1 MEYINKVLN
10 ECAKNYSFENNEI
23 VDTNIDDDDYGDD
36 EFIKFRKVFEEKT
49 YLSLCIEKP
58 LDTIISNETTIILN
72 DKRDDLPE
80 LRYLPN
86 EEQIKYN
93 NKIVVSSKTN
103 SITLRDCLEAIINDK
118 FYNNNS
124 FSSDFDHR
132 FLEDIYEDKT
142 QTTSEPIKNFHLFL
156 GS

>member
-1 MEYINKVLN
+1 MENINKVLDA
-10 ECAKNYSFENNEI
+10 CTKNYSFENNEI
-23 VDTNIDDDDYGDD
+23 VDTNIDEDDYGDD
-36 EFIKFRKVFEEKT
+36 EYKKFKNQFEEKT
-49 YLSLCIEKP
+49 YLSLCIEKQ

-72 DKRDDLPE
+72 DIRENMPECRNLP
-80 LRYLPN
+80 Y
-86 EEQIKYN
+86 EERIKYN

-103 SITLRDCLEAIINDK
+103 SITLRDCLEEIINDK

-124 FSSDFDHR
+124 FSNCFDHV

-142 QTTSEPIKNFHLFL
+142 LTTSEPIKNFHLFL

>member
-1 MEYINKVLN
+1 MENINKVLD
-10 ECAKNYSFENNEI
+10 ECIKNYSFENNEI
-23 VDTNIDDDDYGDD
+23 VDTNIVDDYGDD
-36 EFIKFRKVFEEKT
+36 EYKKIRKVFEEKT
-49 YLSLCIEKP
+49 YLNLCIEKP
-58 LDTIISNETTIILN
+58 LDTI
-72 DKRDDLPE
+72 
-80 LRYLPN
+80 LPN